1 MLGFLNSRLSL
12 WSRVGL
18 VAACAAPPI
27 TLLLYLF
34 IGQTMSQA
42 RFTDLELR
50 GAAYIAQVWSAIG
63 SGGALALPTTGPN
76 AGEDGRRF
84 KAAQEEKA
92 FVAAGKGRRIATGA
106 ALIQAAAAESNWVTA
121 KPA

>member
-50 GAAYIAQVWSAIG
+50 GAAYIAQVWSAF
-63 SGGALALPTTGPN
+63 GPVVGKAN
-76 AGEDGRRF
+76 APPEP
-84 KAAQEEKA
+84 
-92 FVAAGKGRRIATGA
+92 IADQTCA
-106 ALIQAAAAESNWVTA
+106 I
-121 KPA
+121 